1 MHSAASCSQCCA
13 PQIFEVM
20 QACLT
25 RPSIRP
31 THCYGNH
38 SASGNSGKAWWRCKC
53 REVLGAMATQAM
65 QRLPQFNSQNMSNTL
80 WAFASLNHH
89 PGPMLL
95 KVLQRELVHKL
106 PHFTSQGIENV
117 LWAFA
122 TLGHHP
128 GQSGL
133 LVTQHS
139 CNCYLPAPTLMCVSM
154 LWCWEPASAQQTVF
168 CLLVPMPG
176 FKCKNRALAC
186 CSLCMPLPLLLLS
199 VSPKRRTPVA
209 TCNYLV
215 FLHPAVCQVH
225 FGRRP
230 NMHCFTGEET
240 LMAAAQHIGSILR
253 QFNQQNLA
261 LALWA
266 FAKLGW
272 RPHTGLLVDACRHAL
287 LTVDSINP
295 QNLSNI
301 LWALATMEFI
311 PPAVLLEVCLPLSIL
326 QQLCL
331 CCGTSA
337 LVKMYMVCAAE
348 GDLQQLAAT
357 VLHCI

>member
-1 MHSAASCSQCCA
+1 
-13 PQIFEVM
+13 
-20 QACLT
+20 
-25 RPSIRP
+25 
-31 THCYGNH
+31 
-38 SASGNSGKAWWRCKC
+38 
-53 REVLGAMATQAM
+53 MATQAM

-128 GQSGL
+128 GQ
-133 LVTQHS
+133 
-139 CNCYLPAPTLMCVSM
+139 PAPTVNQHICS
-154 LWCWEPASAQQTVF
+154 C
-168 CLLVPMPG
+168 CLAHPLQIQ
-176 FKCKNRALAC
+176 AC
-186 CSLCMPLPLLLLS
+186 CVGSQYLNSILCLAGLLS
-199 VSPKRRTPVA
+199 GTSANKACSHVAAPSCFWSCCQTQNRSRDLPVLAVFSP
-209 TCNYLV
+209 L
-215 FLHPAVCQVH
+215 FAVKCTVQ
-225 FGRRP
+225 
-230 NMHCFTGEET
+230 NSSLAWHCLFAGEET

-253 QFNQQNLA
+253 QFNHQNLA

-272 RPHTGLLVDACRHAL
+272 RPHSGLLADACRHAL
-287 LTVDSINP
+287 LTVDTINP

-311 PPAVLLEVCLPLSIL
+311 PSAMLLEVCLPL
-326 QQLCL
+326 
-331 CCGTSA
+331 G
-337 LVKMYMVCAAE
+337 
-348 GDLQQLAAT
+348 LA
-357 VLHCI
+357 CIDSFVGH